1 MRLAL
6 VEEYKNITQFY
17 RHIQLV
23 RYKSAQPIKAFAHV
37 CPLMIQQIP
46 GGMVS
51 L

>member
-6 VEEYKNITQFY
+6 VEEYKNIAQFY
-17 RHIQLV
+17 CHVHLV
-23 RYKSAQPIKAFAHV
+23 GYKSAQPIKTFAHV
-37 CPLMIQQIP
+37 CPFMIQQIP